1 MLYQHALPEMIGL
14 RLSLEIDIKHS
25 CKHLNMYILVNITHT
40 HVYVYASCL
49 FISVYLD
56 VYLNVDM

>member
-1 MLYQHALPEMIGL
+1 MIGL

-40 HVYVYASCL
+40 HVYVYASYL

-56 VYLNVDM
+56 VYLNVHM